1 MYSVPVYKIRLLKDG
16 NVSTERK
23 QIRSPQDA
31 IGVIA
36 VMLADLD
43 TEHLIAVMLDSN
55 NKVIGVHT
63 VATGGLN
70 ACHIRIADVFKAA
83 ILSNAASIILSHNHP
98 SGDPTPSPEDI
109 KLTQHVVK
117 AGKLLDI
124 DILDHI
130 IFADNDGQRTIS
142 LKGRHP
148 EAFDTN

>member
-23 QIRSPQDA
+23 QIRFSQDA

-36 VMLADLD
+36 VMLADLH
-43 TEHLIAVMLDSN
+43 TEHLIAVMLDSK

-70 ACHIRIADVFKAA
+70 AIHIRIADVFKAA
-83 ILSNAASIILSHNHP
+83 ILSNAAAIILSHNHP

-109 KLTQHVVK
+109 QLTKKLVE

-130 IFADNDGQRTIS
+130 VFSDIEGQHTIS
-142 LKGRHP
+142 LKERYP
-148 EAFDTN
+148 DAFDSY